1 MNIVAPISKA
11 EELEAVLEAG
21 ADEVFFGMVPEE
33 WTRKFGIS
41 TVSRRLFGNIRAYDD
56 MRWIIETTHA
66 AGKQAML
73 TLNAQHY
80 TEDQMD
86 CLVDLARRFAEAGGD
101 ALIMADPA
109 LLMSVAELDL
119 GVRIHLSS
127 IAGCRNSESAR
138 FFAEL
143 GVDRVIFPRYLKL
156 DEIDRIVEQVPGME
170 FEAFILNDGCIYEEG
185 VCHTVHL
192 PQQYGGPI
200 CLDNY
205 QYRFYRG
212 DGQRIEPP
220 MQEKL
225 LQNEADYKEWTWYK
239 FSCGFSTS
247 PQGYT
252 FGPCGLCAIRRMTD
266 AGVRAIKI
274 AGREAPLER
283 KVKSIQLVASVR
295 DRVAAGESAQSIYD
309 YAANVRG
316 MPELCRSGYMCYYPD
331 VLDAIT
337 EGADSGR
344 KFPEIKVATSAPR

>member
-1 MNIVAPISKA
+1 MNIVAPISKTS
-11 EELEAVLEAG
+11 ELEAVLEAG
-21 ADEVFFGMVPEE
+21 ADEVFFGMVPAE

-41 TVSRRLFGNIRAYDD
+41 TVSRRLFGNIKEYAD
-56 MRWIIETTHA
+56 MRWIIDTAHA

-80 TEDQMD
+80 TEPQMQ
-86 CLVDLARRFAEAGGD
+86 CLLDLARRFAQEGGD

-127 IAGCRNSESAR
+127 IAACRNSESAR
-138 FFAEL
+138 FFSEL
-143 GVDRVIFPRYLKL
+143 GVSRVIFPRYLRL
-156 DEIDRIVEQVPGME
+156 EEIGQIVQQVPELE

-185 VCHTVHL
+185 VCHTIHL

-200 CLDNY
+200 CMDNY
-205 QYRFYRG
+205 QYRFYRA

-220 MQEKL
+220 MQHKL

-252 FGPCGLCAIRRMTD
+252 YGPCGLCAIARMAD
-266 AGVRAIKI
+266 SGVKAIKI

-295 DRVAAGESAQSIYD
+295 DRVNRGASLQGIYD
-309 YAANVRG
+309 YASQVRG
-316 MPELCRSGYMCYYPD
+316 QPELCESGYMCYYPD
-331 VLDAIT
+331 VLDDLSVAKGQGRIGIT
-337 EGADSGR
+337 
-344 KFPEIKVATSAPR
+344 